1 MKMPFLSGGRV
12 ATPVVLQMERAEC
25 GAASLAMV
33 LGYHGLWKSL
43 EDLRQICGVSR
54 DGSRA
59 DSIVR
64 AAESFGLKASGVL
77 VSPEAA
83 SRLPVPFIAF
93 WNGNHFVTIEGIGSR
108 HAWVNDPAIGRRRLS
123 RAQFDADFAGIALL
137 FEKGPQFRRGG
148 QAPSL
153 MGGLKER
160 LGGLHGTL
168 GFIGLLSL
176 IMVVPGILTPSFRQ
190 LFVDF
195 FLIREY
201 EHWLY
206 PLLYG
211 LAAAA
216 AVQAL
221 LTIMQQRYLTRLEN
235 RLSVVWA
242 SQLVHHLLRLPVA
255 YFGQRN
261 PAELS
266 TRGGSADG
274 LARLLSGSLGSAGL
288 SLPSIVFFGAVIAS
302 YDMLLGL
309 VGLGFTVLNLVV
321 LKAWAASLAERN
333 QSNVMDR
340 NRLAGVTMNG
350 LRMID
355 EYRASGTEWLLFE
368 RITGLNAQVQQ
379 GAQDLARSRA
389 VLQALPTFL
398 SAAAGAA
405 VLVIGGLEV
414 MAGDLTI
421 GMLVAVQA
429 LMISFLGPVGQL
441 IGLGGRLQDAQAYIQ
456 QVDDLMKHPEA
467 TEFSNEAPAIGGARQ
482 VPIKLTGQ
490 IAIDDVSFGYSALQ
504 PALLKDFTLTAR
516 SGSWIAITGRS
527 GSGKSTLARVLSGL
541 EDPWSGEVRLDGVP
555 LRHVP
560 RDLLRRS
567 VAVVDQSI
575 SLFEGSLRDN
585 ISLWDPTLPDDR
597 VVSAAST
604 ACFHDIA
611 IARTGGY
618 TSRLTENG
626 ANLSGGQRALLELAR
641 ALAMEPSILVLDEAT
656 AALDAVTEARVMANL
671 RQLGCTCIVIAHR
684 VSTIRDADEIIV
696 LERGAVVQRGQHA
709 GLMAEEEGLY
719 RQLVA
724 SA

>member
-1 MKMPFLSGGRV
+1 MPFSSAGRV
-12 ATPVVLQMERAEC
+12 TTPVVMQMERAEC

-33 LGYHGLWKSL
+33 LGYHGLWTTL

-59 DSIVR
+59 DNIMR
-64 AAESFGLKASGVL
+64 AGESFGLKASGFRL
-77 VSPEAA
+77 GPEEAA
-83 SRLPVPFIAF
+83 GLTVPFIAY
-93 WNGNHFVTIEGIGSR
+93 WGGNHFVTVEGLGTR

-123 RAQFDADFAGIALL
+123 RAQFDAGFAGIALV
-137 FEKGPQFRRGG
+137 FEKGPEFRRGG

-153 MGGLKER
+153 MSGLKER
-160 LGGLHGTL
+160 LGGVGGALA
-168 GFIGLLSL
+168 FIGLLSL

-190 LFVDF
+190 LFIDF
-195 FLIREY
+195 FLIRQY
-201 EHWLY
+201 ADWLY
-206 PLLYG
+206 PILYG
-211 LAAAA
+211 LGAAA

-221 LTIMQQRYLTRLEN
+221 LTIMQQRYLMRLEN

-242 SQLVHHLLRLPVA
+242 GRLVHHLLRLPVA
-255 YFGQRN
+255 YFGQRS

-274 LARLLSGSLGSAGL
+274 LARLLSGSLGSTGL

-302 YDMLLGL
+302 YDWHLALI
-309 VGLGFTVLNLVV
+309 GLGFAVLNLVV
-321 LKAWAASLAERN
+321 LKTWAGSLAERN
-333 QSNVMDR
+333 QSYAMDR
-340 NRLAGVTMNG
+340 NRLAGVTMSG

-355 EYRASGTEWLLFE
+355 EYRASGTEGLLFE
-368 RITGLNAQVQQ
+368 RIAGLNAQVQQ

-389 VLQALPTFL
+389 VLQALPVFL
-398 SAAAGAA
+398 SATAGAA
-405 VLVIGGLEV
+405 VLVFGGLEV
-414 MAGDLTI
+414 MSGNLTI

-441 IGLGGRLQDAQAYIQ
+441 IGMGGRLQDAQAYIR
-456 QVDDLMKHPEA
+456 QVDDLEKHPQA
-467 TEFSNEAPAIGGARQ
+467 VEFTGESRGMGDTGQ
-482 VPIKLTGQ
+482 VPMKLTGQ
-490 IAIDDVSFGYSALQ
+490 IAVDDVSFGYSSLQ
-504 PALLKDFTLTAR
+504 PPLLKDFTLTAR

-541 EDPWSGEVRLDGVP
+541 EDPWSGQVRLDGVA
-555 LRHVP
+555 LRQVP

-575 SLFEGSLRDN
+575 SLFEGSLREN
-585 ISLWDPTLPDDR
+585 ISLWDPTLPDER
-597 VVSAAST
+597 IVAAAQA

-641 ALAMEPSILVLDEAT
+641 ALAMEPSVLVLDEAT

-696 LERGAVVQRGQHA
+696 LDRGTVVQRGQHA
-709 GLMAEEEGLY
+709 TLIAQEGLY
-719 RQLVA
+719 QQLVA
-724 SA
+724 TA